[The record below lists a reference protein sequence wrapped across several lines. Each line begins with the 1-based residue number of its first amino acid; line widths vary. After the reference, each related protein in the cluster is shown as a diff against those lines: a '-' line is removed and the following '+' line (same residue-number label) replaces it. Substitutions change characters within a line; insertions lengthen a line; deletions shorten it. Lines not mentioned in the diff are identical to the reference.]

1 MWYSYYNAILWLRYV
16 SNVAYLILFYFME
29 DRMNL
34 RLKED
39 SERDFIKTAIGN
51 VIGLVIFLGIKYV
64 ALLIKD
70 REAR

>member
-1 MWYSYYNAILWLRYV
+1 
-16 SNVAYLILFYFME
+16 
-29 DRMNL
+29 MNL

>member
-1 MWYSYYNAILWLRYV
+1 M
-16 SNVAYLILFYFME
+16 LIIWHTLFYFVE

-39 SERDFIKTAIGN
+39 SKRDFIKTAIGN
-51 VIGLVIFLGIKYV
+51 IIGLVIFLGIKYI

-70 REAR
+70 REIK